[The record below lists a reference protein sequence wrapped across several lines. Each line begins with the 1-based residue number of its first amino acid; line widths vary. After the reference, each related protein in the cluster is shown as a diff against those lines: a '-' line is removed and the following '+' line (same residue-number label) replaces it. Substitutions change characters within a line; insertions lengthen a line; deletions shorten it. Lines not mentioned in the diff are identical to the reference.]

1 MDILLYLVFGA
12 LDQMAIMIIAFKMF
26 RFPVTNYLREFLII
40 ASIISL
46 ISYFNRVVLGI
57 PQYDTGIQYIA
68 LVLFF
73 RHMLEFRLYEAT
85 LVAATGCIAFTGIQ
99 FVALSLLL
107 KTSLVN
113 LNDLGQVTELG
124 TFIIQFVA
132 DVLVI
137 LVAWLLKLLNL
148 GYSFISQPPH
158 SMTYKPEKNKLTF
171 FLILAVGLTVFIL
184 TTVLYVLIMS
194 QANTVIILAYVLIP
208 LAILLWLLRKRD
220 YL

>member
-1 MDILLYLVFGA
+1 MDILLYLVFGV

-26 RFPVTNYLREFLII
+26 RFPVTNYLREFLLI
-40 ASIISL
+40 ASILSL
-46 ISYFNRVVLGI
+46 ISYFNRVVLDI

-132 DVLVI
+132 DALVVF
-137 LVAWLLKLLNL
+137 VAWLLKSLNL

-171 FLILAVGLTVFIL
+171 FLILAIGLTFFVL

>member
-26 RFPVTNYLREFLII
+26 RFPVTNYLREFLLI
-40 ASIISL
+40 ASILSL
-46 ISYFNRVVLGI
+46 ISCFNRIVLDI

-99 FVALSLLL
+99 FVALSFLL

-113 LNDLGQVTELG
+113 LNDLGEITELG